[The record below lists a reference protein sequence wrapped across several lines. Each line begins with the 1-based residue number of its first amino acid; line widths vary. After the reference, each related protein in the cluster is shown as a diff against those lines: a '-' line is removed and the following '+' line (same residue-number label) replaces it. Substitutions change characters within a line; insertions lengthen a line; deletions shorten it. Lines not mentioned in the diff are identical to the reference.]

1 MPTLRI
7 RSLIAICAA
16 VVIFL
21 SPAIA
26 TSPDLGKTPQVLLLD
41 RVDLP
46 TGKVVEFVSIQS
58 EIAKAYRD
66 ASVPVYWVALQS
78 ITGPPHILYFDG
90 YDTFAQIEAAGAAIS
105 KAEQSHPDLARM
117 QSDLAQLMQSNQA
130 VINLRREDLSH
141 RLDRFDIARFPFVR
155 LTVIQLRSGYEQDF
169 ADALRTI
176 RKAFETEGI
185 DSPLAIFQVHSG
197 MPAPAFIAVQLLTSL
212 KEFDDTLEARK
223 REYVNPFDF
232 GRSKPPL
239 LPKDAIASLQSDLYS
254 VNLKISHIPN
264 DAAALLSAPAWRN
277 NSLYRSKLAVNP
289 IPGTTYESYQQG
301 EKLNAAQSFG
311 SLARR
316 LEIRQGLHLHRQWRP
331 QADAIFF

>member
-7 RSLIAICAA
+7 RSLIAISTA
-16 VVIFL
+16 VLIIL

-41 RVDLP
+41 RIDL
-46 TGKVVEFVSIQS
+46 TAGKVAEFESIEA

-66 ASVPVYWVALQS
+66 AAVPVYWVALQS

-90 YDTFAQIEAAGAAIS
+90 FDTFAQMEAAGAAIS

-117 QSDLAQLMQSNQA
+117 QSDLAQLMQSSQA
-130 VINLRREDLSH
+130 VVNLRREDLSH
-141 RLDRFDIARFPFVR
+141 RLDRFDIAKFPYVR

-169 ADALRTI
+169 ADVLRTI
-176 RKAFETEGI
+176 RRAFETEGI
-185 DSPLAIFQVHSG
+185 ESPWAIFQVHSG

-264 DAAALLSAPAWRN
+264 DGASRLVMPAIQN
-277 NSLYRSKLAVNP
+277 DSLYRSMLGVNP
-289 IPGTTYESYQQG
+289 IPGTTNESY
-301 EKLNAAQSFG
+301 
-311 SLARR
+311 
-316 LEIRQGLHLHRQWRP
+316 RQGRN
-331 QADAIFF
+331 

>member
-1 MPTLRI
+1 MSTFRI
-7 RSLIAICAA
+7 RSLIVLFAA
-16 VVIFL
+16 VLIFF

-26 TSPDLGKTPQVLLLD
+26 TSPDLGKTPEVLLLD
-41 RVDLP
+41 RIDLP
-46 TGKVVEFVSIQS
+46 AGKVAEFASLQW

-66 ASVPVYWVALQS
+66 AAVPVYWVALQS
-78 ITGPPHILYFDG
+78 ITGTPHILYFDG
-90 YDTFAQIEAAGAAIS
+90 FDTFAQMEAAGAAIA
-105 KAEQSHPDLARM
+105 KTEQSHPDIARM
-117 QSDLAQLMQSNQA
+117 QSNLTQLMQSSQA

-141 RLDRFDIARFPFVR
+141 RLDRFDIAKFPYAR

-176 RKAFETEGI
+176 RRAFETENI
-185 DSPLAIFQVHSG
+185 DSPWAIFQVHSG
-197 MPAPAFIAVQLLTSL
+197 MPVPTFIAVQLLTSL

-264 DAAALLSAPAWRN
+264 DGAARLVAPAIHDD
-277 NSLYRSKLAVNP
+277 SLYRSVLGVNP
-289 IPGTTYESYQQG
+289 IPGTTNESH
-301 EKLNAAQSFG
+301 
-311 SLARR
+311 
-316 LEIRQGLHLHRQWRP
+316 RQGRN
-331 QADAIFF
+331 

>member
-7 RSLIAICAA
+7 RSLIVIAAA
-16 VVIFL
+16 VLMFF

-41 RVDLP
+41 RIDLP
-46 TGKVVEFVSIQS
+46 AGKVAEFASIQS

-90 YDTFAQIEAAGAAIS
+90 YDTFAQLEAAAAAIS
-105 KAEQSHPDLARM
+105 KVEQSHPDLARR
-117 QSDLAQLMQSNQA
+117 QSDLMQLMQSSQA

-141 RLDRFDIARFPFVR
+141 RLDRFDIARFPYVR

-169 ADALRTI
+169 ADALHTM
-176 RKAFETEGI
+176 RKTFETEGV
-185 DSPLAIFQVHSG
+185 DSPWAIFQVHSG

-223 REYVNPFDF
+223 REHVNPFDF

-254 VNLKISHIPN
+254 VNLKISHIPDDGAARVSVPLIPN
-264 DAAALLSAPAWRN
+264 D
-277 NSLYRSKLAVNP
+277 SLYRSMLAVNP
-289 IPGTTYESYQQG
+289 ILGTTNESYGQG
-301 EKLNAAQSFG
+301 RN
-311 SLARR
+311 
-316 LEIRQGLHLHRQWRP
+316 
-331 QADAIFF
+331 